1 MTSPLPPVKGLG
13 FRACGSP
20 MTCFSGLVRPEKGL
34 VPASF
39 KLGFVLVS
47 VPLTPKPINLG
58 LRVRAGVV

>member
-1 MTSPLPPVKGLG
+1 
-13 FRACGSP
+13 

-39 KLGFVLVS
+39 KLGFVLMT